1 METIHFLYIFRV
13 PDDRQE
19 IFDLNLDSHSLDI
32 IGNILEELPPWTR
45 LDCHQCPNCKLT
57 IQTHTNCPVATH
69 LVKIV
74 SFCTNVFSYDE
85 VLVDIV
91 TPERVVYK
99 GTTAQKGIS
108 SLMGLVMATS
118 GCPHMSFLKPMARF
132 HLPFASAE
140 ETVYRATSMYLLA
153 QYFLQKHGKEVDL
166 ELKGLA
172 DIYQNI
178 QVINKAMAERLRAI
192 SDKDSAMNALVLLDI
207 FAKTLPFAIEESLE
221 DVRYLFTPYLRQSDN
236 NQQKE
241 YTG

>member
-1 METIHFLYIFRV
+1 METIHFQYIFRF